1 MSKIPITLRRLIKPS
16 TNINF
21 WFPHGDD
28 WYRESNDTGFELF
41 DNINPYPLIFDGS
54 YTIGGHPIILKL
66 NNTDYTDN
74 TYRDKLNN
82 KIIDHYLDYRIGF
95 ETPQLFYHHFNTLLR
110 EVMPDFNNKYRI
122 LWQYFAEK
130 LPYGYF
136 EHTDYKGGTQNTNE
150 GSSTNE
156 YGDIKNYDWSG
167 SISGQNANDPTTT
180 KGYNFDTPQN
190 LSDINLN
197 DPAHMSDANTGE
209 SHSGEMYNQNGRV
222 VVNGQIPQIQVGDE
236 YPTGKTTRAD
246 DTNSTENTDTFE
258 YQNRYD
264 EKFGYTTQDIKMI
277 SDFSNELSNIDLQ
290 IINSL
295 RDCFLYV
302 Y

>member
-1 MSKIPITLRRLIKPS
+1 MSRIPITLRRLIKPS

-28 WYRESNDTGFELF
+28 WYRENNDTGFELF
-41 DNINPYPLIFDGS
+41 DNTNPYPLIFDGS
-54 YTIGGHPIILKL
+54 YTIGGHPIVLKL
-66 NNTDYTDN
+66 NNVDYTDN
-74 TYRDKLNN
+74 TYRSKLNN

-95 ETPQLFYHHFNTLLR
+95 ATPQLFYHHFNTLLR

-122 LWQYFAEK
+122 LWQYFSEK

-136 EHTDYKGGTQNTNE
+136 EHTGYNGGSSNTNNGGGTNTF
-150 GSSTNE
+150 
-156 YGDIKNYDWSG
+156 GDVKSYDWSG
-167 SISGQNANDPTTT
+167 TISGQNANDPTTT
-180 KGYNFDTPQN
+180 KGYEFDTPQN
-190 LSDINLN
+190 ISDINLN
-197 DPAHMSDANTGE
+197 DPAHMSGANTGE
-209 SHSGEMYNQNGRV
+209 THSGETYTQSGRV
-222 VVNGQIPQIQVGDE
+222 IVNNQIPQIQTGDE
-236 YPTGKTTRAD
+236 YPTGKTTHGN
-246 DTNSTENTDTFE
+246 DTYTTNNTDTFT
-258 YQNRYD
+258 YNNRYD
-264 EKFGYTTQDIKMI
+264 EKYGYTTQDIKMI